1 MGSLSKMIDFLD
13 GTLIEVMEI
22 RQKLEE
28 IQEYFN
34 DNFNNVTKTRTGEIT
49 WLQDSFFEDES
60 AFPPEV
66 LASFKKKLP
75 LAEKSFE
82 EELRKLNQQ
91 KEKLLKSMAGH
102 DRLREKIITS
112 LKSKNTKLDNREEKL
127 KASVAAYEEEL
138 AGYNKRIDEL
148 NTGFGFVTNFFRM
161 REIQKEKDRLTEN
174 RDVLV
179 DQIEELREKWDA
191 ALETMEEK
199 DKEMRETWLKEKA
212 ELSMTEE
219 KLTILERDRELLIR
233 RAAFMDTIDDL
244 AGGETFTRTGK
255 DSPPDGCRRCKS
267 DNKSNLYFC
276 RFCGEPFGEDRKD
289 VKGSLG
295 ELGEL
300 NVAFE
305 DIQKGIRESVSFIA
319 LMKGIQKGI
328 EAFTESVED
337 VRSSQDQYS
346 ALPKLKIDVPD
357 KSRTFFEKIKKINEE
372 LKVKHK
378 NLHPAE
384 FASYFKSLGEEVFTD
399 KKIESYF
406 TAMGDELDRT
416 TKEQW

>member
-13 GTLIEVMEI
+13 GTLIEVKEI

-34 DNFNNVTKTRTGEIT
+34 DNFNNVTKNRTGEIT
-49 WLQDSFFEDES
+49 WLQHSFFEDES
-60 AFPPEV
+60 TFPPEV

-75 LAEKSFE
+75 PAEKSFE

-179 DQIEELREKWDA
+179 DQIEELRG
-191 ALETMEEK
+191 
-199 DKEMRETWLKEKA
+199 RH
-212 ELSMTEE
+212 
-219 KLTILERDRELLIR
+219 
-233 RAAFMDTIDDL
+233 
-244 AGGETFTRTGK
+244 
-255 DSPPDGCRRCKS
+255 PPR
-267 DNKSNLYFC
+267 L
-276 RFCGEPFGEDRKD
+276 
-289 VKGSLG
+289 
-295 ELGEL
+295 
-300 NVAFE
+300 
-305 DIQKGIRESVSFIA
+305 
-319 LMKGIQKGI
+319 
-328 EAFTESVED
+328 
-337 VRSSQDQYS
+337 
-346 ALPKLKIDVPD
+346 
-357 KSRTFFEKIKKINEE
+357 
-372 LKVKHK
+372 
-378 NLHPAE
+378 
-384 FASYFKSLGEEVFTD
+384 
-399 KKIESYF
+399 
-406 TAMGDELDRT
+406 
-416 TKEQW
+416 